1 MTIVL
6 KGLLYALAALLI
18 AAACVIGVQHLKLDS
33 LGGKLATAQ
42 AQAITA
48 QFDAQAASLNVVA
61 VTNFV
66 DRIIYVHD
74 ATTNL
79 QLKVPDYVPPIVDR
93 DFPLP
98 VGFVRLHDAAVDL
111 SELPSAGAADARVS
125 DVKASEAA
133 GVIVGNYGTCHEI
146 AEQLSGLQ
154 DWERQREAQD
164 AAFQQ
169 QLTGYYQGMQAAS
182 P

>member
-1 MTIVL
+1 MNILL
-6 KGLLYALAALLI
+6 KGLLYGLAALLL
-18 AAACVIGVQHLKLDS
+18 AAVCVIGVQHLKLDS

-42 AQAITA
+42 ATAITA
-48 QFDAQAASLNVVA
+48 QFDAQAASLNAVS

-66 DRIIYVHD
+66 DRIVYVHD
-74 ATTNL
+74 TTTNL
-79 QLKVPDYVPPIVDR
+79 QLKVSDYVPPIVDH

-111 SELPSAGAADARVS
+111 SALPGAGATDAQAS

-154 DWERQREAQD
+154 DWERQRELQD

-169 QLTGYYQGMQAAS
+169 QLTDDYQSLQAGS